1 MIWVSPFYRKYFILA
16 STEEL
21 ASEAAAAKYLQFC
34 LQNSEVPTLF
44 LWNYIK
50 RKMRSD
56 SLILFRPR
64 FLDKASECESWH
76 ELEKQE
82 KFNKNV
88 SPNLEVKNKLMR
100 RKLGSWKAELKAIQ
114 MSIEQSSNS
123 FGTTVSRADMIF
135 KPEIDLATLGTLDM
149 LKKHPFVNSVN
160 CQCRKIEGTQKLE
173 VLIIINSLYVF
184 RETNFS
190 NFLDGVSVA
199 VDKAKLLMETIN
211 ERGCEDV
218 IPIEQRYDTK
228 FLVALLE
235 LKTGLSIEN
244 VAIKFKFEVE
254 NTSWTAE
261 VTIDDVFCV
270 TKSSYKT
277 QKEALNVLLS
287 TYLIEKQSC
296 LLFTS

>member
-1 MIWVSPFYRKYFILA
+1 
-16 STEEL
+16 
-21 ASEAAAAKYLQFC
+21 
-34 LQNSEVPTLF
+34 
-44 LWNYIK
+44 
-50 RKMRSD
+50 MRSD